1 MLVLLCSLLA
11 HAQFTPYYTMEIA
24 DDVRLGGTLN
34 EELTDII
41 LTADN
46 EYVVSG
52 ISHSSSWENYITLNY
67 GLEDIWLVGLNQELD
82 IVSSTIHGSAGNE
95 RVFSMVQCADGSIAM
110 CGYIQGGAP
119 PHIFNGTETLELNGD
134 FDLLLMKVDAEGDL
148 LWVKNFGG
156 SEKEFG
162 YDLVELQNGD
172 LLVSGFTESVDG
184 DVSNNKG
191 KEDVWLLRVNT
202 GGELVWEKTFG
213 GSNDDKARSMILK
226 DNDIGENDDVWI
238 LGSSKSSDVDVS
250 ENFGTLDFWLVS
262 IDIASGNINWEQSY
276 GGNNGDVGIKM
287 VGTDSGAILCG
298 QSASL
303 SAFGTP
309 YGADDVVLM
318 TVDEVGEKNWSTHIG
333 GSSTDLLSDFVA
345 TDFYL
350 EGDIGLESVI
360 YLTGYSFSNDAD
372 FEPFGFSL
380 QEENAWVVAFDMDNK
395 RIINAGLFG
404 GNDEDQMV
412 GLVLPDES
420 ETFNTVI
427 CAGFTKSIDGDLGKH
442 GAHDGWVTRII
453 KPNSIGIEDEIQGR
467 VNIAPNPV
475 QNVLRFDTSFESF
488 TYQLFDLT
496 GKVRFRS
503 QKNHSLFGSQLLDF
517 SAMTSGIY
525 FLEVC
530 DETNCIREKVVKQ

>member
-350 EGDIGLESVI
+350 EG
-360 YLTGYSFSNDAD
+360 
-372 FEPFGFSL
+372 
-380 QEENAWVVAFDMDNK
+380 
-395 RIINAGLFG
+395 FG